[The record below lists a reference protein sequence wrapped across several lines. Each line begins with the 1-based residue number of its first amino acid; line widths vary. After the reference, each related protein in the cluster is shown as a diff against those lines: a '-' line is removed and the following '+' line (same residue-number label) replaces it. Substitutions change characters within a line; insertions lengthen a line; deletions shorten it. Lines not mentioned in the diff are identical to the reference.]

1 MAEIINTG
9 IICTGGDINISQCVV
24 GDNATIVV
32 QAEPDE
38 D

>member
-9 IICTGGDINISQCVV
+9 IICTGGDVTVTGVI
-24 GDNATIVV
+24 GDNATITVNP
-32 QAEPDE
+32 EPDE

>member
-24 GDNATIVV
+24 GDNATIIVTP
-32 QAEPDE
+32 EPE
-38 D
+38 DD